1 MPGRARIAA
10 AWRPGLVAAAAWHPS
25 MNARATI
32 EEAG

>member
-10 AWRPGLVAAAAWHPS
+10 AWRPG